1 MRRRP
6 TLVLALALAFPL
18 AATAAAPPLSQRLAR
33 ALAVRNVSAARTGA
47 VAFDLSTGTN
57 VFARNASRPLAP
69 ASNEKLPVTF
79 AALEELGPTYTIETD
94 VLGTGALDGS
104 VWRGNVFLQ
113 GHGDPTLST
122 AGLRALALQ
131 VRATGIRRVTGS
143 IVGDESYFDSRRTA
157 PGWKPSFYIDESP
170 PLSALSVDRGRF
182 HGGVSR
188 VPALGAAMAFA
199 EALRRAGV
207 GVAGRVRVGVAPAE
221 TSDLATIESP
231 PLSAILRYMDH
242 ESDNFTAE
250 LLLKQLGAVDKN
262 AGTTWAGASAVRDAL
277 AQNGVPLQGLRIV
290 DGSGLSVLDRLTA
303 QAVVAI
309 LRAAWADPAIRS
321 TFVAALPVAGVNGTL
336 DDRLRSAPARG
347 NVFAKT
353 GTTADAS
360 ALSGYAGRRY
370 VFSVLNNGSPLCV
383 WCARRAQ
390 DRFASVLAAAQ

>member
-1 MRRRP
+1 
-6 TLVLALALAFPL
+6 
-18 AATAAAPPLSQRLAR
+18 
-33 ALAVRNVSAARTGA
+33 
-47 VAFDLSTGTN
+47 
-57 VFARNASRPLAP
+57 
-69 ASNEKLPVTF
+69 
-79 AALEELGPTYTIETD
+79 
-94 VLGTGALDGS
+94 
-104 VWRGNVFLQ
+104 
-113 GHGDPTLST
+113 
-122 AGLRALALQ
+122 
-131 VRATGIRRVTGS
+131 
-143 IVGDESYFDSRRTA
+143 
-157 PGWKPSFYIDESP
+157 
-170 PLSALSVDRGRF
+170 
-182 HGGVSR
+182 
-188 VPALGAAMAFA
+188 
-199 EALRRAGV
+199 
-207 GVAGRVRVGVAPAE
+207 
-221 TSDLATIESP
+221 
-231 PLSAILRYMDH
+231 MDH

-277 AQNGVPLQGLRIV
+277 AQNGVPLQGLRVV